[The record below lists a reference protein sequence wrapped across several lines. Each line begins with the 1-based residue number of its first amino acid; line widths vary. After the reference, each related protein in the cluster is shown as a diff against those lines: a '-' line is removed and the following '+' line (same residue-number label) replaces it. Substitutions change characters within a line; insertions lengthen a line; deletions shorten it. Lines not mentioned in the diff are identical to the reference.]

1 MTRYRTEDVPVSGG
15 MLRVGVWDAPVPDAA
30 TVLLVHGVTASHLSW
45 PAVAE
50 RLADV
55 QVVAPDLRGR
65 GRSNTLVGPTGPAAH
80 ARDLIAVLD
89 ALAVTPA
96 VVVGHSMGAF
106 VALAL
111 GELYP
116 DRVSRVVLV
125 DGGLPLDL
133 PTGLSPDEIIR
144 LVLGPTADRL
154 SMRFASVDAYLDFWR
169 QHPASVSDWSP
180 LVEAYLAYD
189 LVGEAPELR
198 PATSYE
204 VVVED
209 SIDQNSG
216 TLIADA
222 LAALRRPTVLLSA
235 ERGLLD
241 QAALYSAERL
251 PGLLETYPRLRH
263 EAIGGVNHY
272 TIVLSER
279 GADAVASAV
288 RGELAAADQ

>member
-1 MTRYRTEDVPVSGG
+1 MRATSSLCSTRS
-15 MLRVGVWDAPVPDAA
+15 
-30 TVLLVHGVTASHLSW
+30 
-45 PAVAE
+45 
-50 RLADV
+50 
-55 QVVAPDLRGR
+55 
-65 GRSNTLVGPTGPAAH
+65 RSTSA
-80 ARDLIAVLD
+80 I
-89 ALAVTPA
+89 
-96 VVVGHSMGAF
+96 VVGHSMGAF

-133 PTGLSPDEIIR
+133 PTGLSPDEVIR
-144 LVLGPTADRL
+144 LVLGPTAERL

-169 QHPASVSDWSP
+169 QHPAFVSDWSP

-189 LVGEAPELR
+189 LVGEAPELAPR
-198 PATSYE
+198 PRTRSWWRTRSTRTAA
-204 VVVED
+204 
-209 SIDQNSG
+209 Q
-216 TLIADA
+216 LIADA

-241 QAALYSAERL
+241 QLPALYSAERL

-288 RGELAAADQ
+288 RGELAAADLVVSARRLGSAPKCSSGVS